1 MESTSRRKGSAVAAV
16 IVIVSI
22 LAILG
27 GAAWYFMLRSTP
39 EKAVATMMQAMKDG
53 DREKLKAVLTDRSQE
68 FAGMAR
74 GPMGMSDARDKADAY
89 EIGAA
94 EVSGEQAKVP
104 VTYPIPEALQQGDMK
119 GITIKYVVHHVD
131 GQWKVDMP
139 DTIKSMMGDLM
150 PGGGGGMAPPED
162 AQP

>member
-1 MESTSRRKGSAVAAV
+1 MQSISRRKGSAVVVV
-16 IVIVSI
+16 IVIVAV

-27 GAAWYFMLRSTP
+27 GAAWYFVLRSTP
-39 EKAVATMMQAMKDG
+39 EKAVVAMLEAIADG
-53 DREKLKAVLTDRSQE
+53 DQEKLKGVLTDRSAE

-74 GPMGMSDARDKADAY
+74 GPMGMSDEKDKGMAY

-104 VTYPIPEALQQGDMK
+104 VTYPIPEDMQQGDMK
-119 GITIKYVVHHVD
+119 GITINYVVHHVD

-150 PGGGGGMAPPED
+150 PGGGGGMAAPED